1 MRVHRRRGVR
11 RAVLVA
17 AAALCGV
24 VVTSVSCAE
33 FGTGVGDISYIAF
46 DGVPYPALIAGDSMR
61 DALGGAAPFT
71 ASAFDAAGRLIVDA
85 DFTFF
90 TLDTGVVIGAD
101 GVLRATTRRD
111 GVVRVVAALDGLQ
124 SQDRTVRVVRRPDAV
139 RAETP
144 LSLDLPYVI
153 PDSAPLNVAPEMRVR
168 VVSGDSLDI
177 GPNVGGW
184 LVRWRVVHA
193 GDTLAAT
200 DTALVALQTTNGLRS
215 TRDTTTA
222 EGTSSRRLRVF
233 ANRIVVPSDSFVV
246 LADVDRH
253 GTPLAGSPIRFVVR
267 IAPVQPPP

>member
-1 MRVHRRRGVR
+1 MRGHRRRGVR

-17 AAALCGV
+17 AAALF
-24 VVTSVSCAE
+24 TAVSCAE
-33 FGTGVGDISYIAF
+33 FGTGVGDISFIAF
-46 DGVPYPALIAGDSMR
+46 DGIPYPALIAGDSMR
-61 DALGGAAPFT
+61 DSLGAAAPFT
-71 ASAFDAAGRLIVDA
+71 ATAYDAAGRLIVDA

-90 TLDTGVVIGAD
+90 TLDTGVAIGAD

-111 GVVRVVAALDGLQ
+111 GLVRVVAALDGLQ

-139 RAETP
+139 RAETG
-144 LSLDLPYVI
+144 LETDLEYVI

-193 GDTLAAT
+193 GDTLSAT
-200 DTALVALQTTNGLRS
+200 DTTLVALQTATGLRS

-233 ANRIVVPSDSFVV
+233 ANRLAVPTDSFVV

-253 GTPLAGSPIRFVVR
+253 GTPLTGSPVRFVVR
-267 IAPVQPPP
+267 IAPRPTPP

>member
-1 MRVHRRRGVR
+1 MHGHRRRGIR

-17 AAALCGV
+17 AAALG
-24 VVTSVSCAE
+24 TAVSCAE
-33 FGTGVGDISYIAF
+33 FGTGVGDISYISF

-61 DALGGAAPFT
+61 DALGSATPFT
-71 ASAFDAAGRLIVDA
+71 ATAYDAAGRLIVDA

-90 TLDTGVVIGAD
+90 TLDTGVVIGPD

-111 GVVRVVAALDGLQ
+111 GLVRVVAALDGLQ

-139 RAETP
+139 RVESP
-144 LSLDLPYVI
+144 LALDLAYVI
-153 PDSAPLNVAPEMRVR
+153 PDSAPRNVAPEMRVR
-168 VVSGDSLDI
+168 VVSGDSLDL

-193 GDTLAAT
+193 GDTLGPT
-200 DTALVALQTTNGLRS
+200 DTTLVALQTTAGVRS

-222 EGTSSRRLRVF
+222 EGTSTRRLRVF
-233 ANRIVVPSDSFVV
+233 ANRLVVPADSFVV

-253 GTPLAGSPIRFVVR
+253 GTPLAGSPVRFVVR
-267 IAPVQPPP
+267 IAPVPPPN